1 MSHSVRLVFVVQT
14 EPNRTEPW
22 SAQVLSSPI
31 FINLKFIVQIL
42 VKSVINVRETLHD
55 RFLENDDVK
64 IIGSPG
70 SKRRIMSPFTLENR
84 KTAHLWKIRTVLG
97 YTFNRRSPNPEAHII
112 IIHISGA
119 NYCKINFQW
128 ESLREWPLLPSGC
141 VFKLTP
147 CRRPLLLPT
156 EFKSKLRGTAKSPP
170 SSILR
175 TW

>member
-1 MSHSVRLVFVVQT
+1 MIR
-14 EPNRTEPW
+14 P
-22 SAQVLSSPI
+22 SAIISSI

-119 NYCKINFQW
+119 NYCKINFQ
-128 ESLREWPLLPSGC
+128 
-141 VFKLTP
+141 
-147 CRRPLLLPT
+147 
-156 EFKSKLRGTAKSPP
+156 
-170 SSILR
+170 
-175 TW
+175 